1 VLDEEVEADGLLV
14 GLRELVVGEARRD
27 GRLAHGAVAEE
38 DDLELA
44 LVDLLL
50 VAHGP
55 TGGGW
60 SGAAARRCADRSPT
74 RRGDTGR
81 ATRRLGTRA
90 WGSVE
95 AAPVVP

>member
-1 VLDEEVEADGLLV
+1 MLDEEVEADGLLV

-74 RRGDTGR
+74 RRGDGAGGQRDGLAPVLGAASR
-81 ATRRLGTRA
+81 ATSWR
-90 WGSVE
+90 
-95 AAPVVP
+95 